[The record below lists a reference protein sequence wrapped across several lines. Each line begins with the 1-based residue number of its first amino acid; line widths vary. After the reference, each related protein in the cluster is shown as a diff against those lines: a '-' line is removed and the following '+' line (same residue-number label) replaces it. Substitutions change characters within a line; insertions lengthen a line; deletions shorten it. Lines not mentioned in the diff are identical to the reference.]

1 MTRGRDDRR
10 LHERLLALDR
20 AADSSTAST
29 AGENRES
36 ETLVATNP
44 AIVVVTSPDSSARG
58 RVLHVVH
65 GPLRIGRD
73 LQADLSL
80 SADGGVSRRHCVIRR
95 TASAIEIVDEGSRHG
110 TFVSDVRI
118 SSPTQLKPGDL
129 IRVGA
134 TTLRYFDERDSIAI
148 EAVQRHS
155 QPRASV
161 ENELPL
167 PIIAHRP
174 IVDSQRETFAR
185 NKQMLELFECCAR
198 YFTFV
203 YLALIREI
211 DDPAIR
217 NDVARIYKDLDVGR
231 RLTIG
236 AWVESA
242 RKLAVVYS
250 MRRSPFLPSE
260 LLVDRVGRPT
270 WIATQLEELR
280 SMRNDRYGH
289 HSIPG
294 DDRIEADYAQML
306 EVRAAIES
314 AFSSST
320 AARLITPTGRSSA
333 ASATTMTWQIWHG
346 SNLGVGTVVLP
357 AARLLAE
364 GWSCLVSGDGS
375 VLSLAPF
382 VGAKPCDACGRVEIA
397 DARRLDPANAKP
409 VITLEGLTTGHEL
422 RLPGTYFS
430 PSAEAYH
437 RAISH
442 RVR

>member
-1 MTRGRDDRR
+1 M
-10 LHERLLALDR
+10 
-20 AADSSTAST
+20 
-29 AGENRES
+29 
-36 ETLVATNP
+36 
-44 AIVVVTSPDSSARG
+44 SPDSSARG
-58 RVLHVVH
+58 KVLHVVH

-73 LQADLSL
+73 PRADLSL
-80 SADGGVSRRHCVIRR
+80 AADGGVSRRHCVIRK

-110 TFVSDVRI
+110 TFVNEVRI
-118 SSPTQLKPGDL
+118 SSPTDLKPGDL
-129 IRVGA
+129 IRVGT
-134 TTLRYFDERDSIAI
+134 TTLRYFDERDSVAI

-155 QPRASV
+155 HPRTST

-174 IVDSQRETFAR
+174 IVESQRETFAR
-185 NKQMLELFECCAR
+185 NKQMLESFECCAR

-211 DDPAIR
+211 DDPALR
-217 NDVARIYKDLDVGR
+217 NQVATIYKDLDSGR

-242 RKLAVVYS
+242 RRLALLYS
-250 MRRSPFLPSE
+250 TRTSLFIPSE

-270 WIATQLEELR
+270 WIATQLEALR

-314 AFSSST
+314 AFSSPN

-333 ASATTMTWQIWHG
+333 ASATTMAWQIWDG
-346 SNLGVGTVVLP
+346 ANLGVGTVVLP
-357 AARLLAE
+357 IDRLLAE
-364 GWSCLVSGDGS
+364 GWSYLLAADGS
-375 VLSLAPF
+375 VLSMAPF
-382 VGAKPCDACGRVEIA
+382 IGAKPCDACARVELA
-397 DARRLDPANAKP
+397 DARRLDPASANP
-409 VITLEGLTTGHEL
+409 FVTLEGLTTGHEL
-422 RLPGTYFS
+422 RLRTTYFS
-430 PSAEAYH
+430 PSADSYH
-437 RAISH
+437 RVISR